1 MDNFFQYFYQDI
13 GRVFQSLIDLFSAFG
28 NFLNYLLNFP
38 MRMDKIKENSDG
50 FGVWEWIL
58 LFVVNLILLALIVLM
73 VIGIVKLCKKY
84 LRFGVSPKKYDE
96 VVKQV
101 RTLQRDLIRAN
112 YEKDRLL
119 AMRVAELSG
128 EQLPN
133 LDGEEQNEEDVS
145 DNAREIRA
153 HFSFIYC

>member
-58 LFVVNLILLALIVLM
+58 LFVVNLILLAL
-73 VIGIVKLCKKY
+73 
-84 LRFGVSPKKYDE
+84 
-96 VVKQV
+96 
-101 RTLQRDLIRAN
+101 
-112 YEKDRLL
+112 
-119 AMRVAELSG
+119 
-128 EQLPN
+128 
-133 LDGEEQNEEDVS
+133 
-145 DNAREIRA
+145 
-153 HFSFIYC
+153 